1 MPAAV
6 PAAAEPVAET
16 APEPPP
22 ARRCSGLPRGVG
34 LVKKSGKYQGRV
46 YDSLDTKKQR
56 GIGCFSTPEQ
66 AGAAVDAAEAALKQ
80 GISPWAGPTRVNKHK
95 RGEAPVPAAKKP
107 LVPSVVVQ
115 QRECKTLNLKSV
127 PLPATREE
135 VYNACVAAFLEER
148 SGEDLCCTR

>member
-1 MPAAV
+1 MRDLLPDLRI
-6 PAAAEPVAET
+6 T
-16 APEPPP
+16 
-22 ARRCSGLPRGVG
+22 RLPRGVG

-95 RGEAPVPAAKKP
+95 RGETPVPAAKKP

-135 VYNACVAAFLEER
+135 VYNACVPAFLEEPR
-148 SGEDLCCTR
+148 H

>member
-22 ARRCSGLPRGVG
+22 ARRCSGLQRGVG

-135 VYNACVAAFLEER
+135 VYNACVPAFLEEPR
-148 SGEDLCCTR
+148 H

>member
-1 MPAAV
+1 MVIYGYLHIPQPGRRASSSRAANDGRASWQV
-6 PAAAEPVAET
+6 
-16 APEPPP
+16 
-22 ARRCSGLPRGVG
+22 RL
-34 LVKKSGKYQGRV
+34 YQGRV

-95 RGEAPVPAAKKP
+95 RGETPVPAAKKP

-135 VYNACVAAFLEER
+135 VYNACVAAFPSWR
-148 SGEDLCCTR
+148 SARARICAVRGSR